1 MSGSRVLTL
10 HGEVDVAAV
19 EALRAGWYLLAE
31 QETPALI
38 VVDASEVTFI
48 DAAGL
53 GLLVGVRNRQRSH
66 GGTVELR
73 NAPECVTALLRL
85 AGLLEVFMCPEA
97 STGTHG
103 SRVVDLREAEID
115 GHRSARQAI

>member
-10 HGEVDVAAV
+10 QGEVDIATVDD
-19 EALRAGWYLLAE
+19 LRAVWYRVAE
-31 QETPALI
+31 QEAPALI
-38 VVDASEVTFI
+38 VIDLSEVTFI
-48 DAAGL
+48 DASGM

-66 GGTVELR
+66 GGNVQLR

-97 STGTHG
+97 SAGTRG
-103 SRVVDLREAEID
+103 SRVVDIREPEID